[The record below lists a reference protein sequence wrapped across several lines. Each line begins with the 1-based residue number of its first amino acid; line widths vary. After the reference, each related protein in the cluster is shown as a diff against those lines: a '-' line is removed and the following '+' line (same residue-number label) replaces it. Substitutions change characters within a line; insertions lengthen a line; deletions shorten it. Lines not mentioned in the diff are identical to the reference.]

1 MNVQLVKVIVV
12 RLVQEYVEWNV
23 QVDVEENV
31 PLIV

>member
-1 MNVQLVKVIVV
+1 MNVQLAKVIVV